1 MRRVW
6 ALVIQGFC
14 IMVIALFVLLRL
26 WDQGWI
32 SWAWLDPLQRWY
44 TLGGRTMAMALAAI
58 FWITET
64 AVPQRQDGGLA
75 SLAMRMAWICIIV
88 TIAMGSLL
96 KSWGEGDIADCVW
109 DVVVTVV
116 LLRGVFEL
124 SHREA
129 ALTLILS
136 IPMNQPQARTWAVL
150 SGTEALAAFAA
161 EFQKATG
168 QELPENL
175 RGEGSTYIAC
185 YGYTLEKLHW
195 YGMDRRGG
203 FSAAKAYYCVRARL
217 REVEESMLNLYR
229 TDAPVRLARDPS
241 KDDTKIAKHN

>member
-1 MRRVW
+1 
-6 ALVIQGFC
+6 
-14 IMVIALFVLLRL
+14 
-26 WDQGWI
+26 
-32 SWAWLDPLQRWY
+32 
-44 TLGGRTMAMALAAI
+44 
-58 FWITET
+58 
-64 AVPQRQDGGLA
+64 
-75 SLAMRMAWICIIV
+75 
-88 TIAMGSLL
+88 
-96 KSWGEGDIADCVW
+96 
-109 DVVVTVV
+109 
-116 LLRGVFEL
+116 
-124 SHREA
+124 
-129 ALTLILS
+129 
-136 IPMNQPQARTWAVL
+136 MNQPQARTWAVL

-203 FSAAKAYYCVRARL
+203 FSAEKAYYCVRARL

>member
-58 FWITET
+58 FWIIET

-75 SLAMRMAWICIIV
+75 SLAMRMVWICIIV

-96 KSWGEGDIADCVW
+96 KSWSEGDIADCVW

-116 LLRGVFEL
+116 LLRGF
-124 SHREA
+124 
-129 ALTLILS
+129 
-136 IPMNQPQARTWAVL
+136 
-150 SGTEALAAFAA
+150 
-161 EFQKATG
+161 
-168 QELPENL
+168 
-175 RGEGSTYIAC
+175 
-185 YGYTLEKLHW
+185 
-195 YGMDRRGG
+195 
-203 FSAAKAYYCVRARL
+203 
-217 REVEESMLNLYR
+217 
-229 TDAPVRLARDPS
+229 
-241 KDDTKIAKHN
+241 